1 MDRGKLQ
8 NDIRKLLDK
17 QRLAVLATV
26 GDEKPYTSLIAFDFT
41 SNLSFIYFA
50 TPRETRKY
58 ANLISRPFVSFLIDS
73 RTNSE
78 KDFHQAA
85 ALTVQ
90 AKCQEISREEKSSAC
105 LSFIRRHP
113 SLVNFVESPTTAFI
127 QATVEKYI
135 YVRDF
140 QQVFE
145 YKVGHADF
153 YAA

>member
-8 NDIRKLLDK
+8 NDIRKLLGQ

-26 GDEKPYTSLIAFDFT
+26 GEEKPYTSLISFDFT
-41 SNLSFIYFA
+41 SDLSFIYFA
-50 TPRETRKY
+50 TLRKTKKY
-58 ANLISRPFVSFLIDS
+58 ANLIKQPFVAFLIDS
-73 RTNSE
+73 RANSE

-85 ALTVQ
+85 ALNVQ
-90 AKCQEISREEKSSAC
+90 AKCREISGEEKKSAC
-105 LSFIRRHP
+105 VSFIKKHP

-127 QATVEKYI
+127 AATVEKYI

-145 YKVGHADF
+145 YKVGNADF
-153 YAA
+153 